1 MENVESKRQQTHRQP
16 GASRW
21 LDPILIAALFA
32 AGLGV
37 RCLYVSA
44 VIFPPLD
51 DPAFYLTTAENLV
64 SGRGLEVDVLWS
76 YQNPSLGL
84 PHPSHEHWMPL
95 PTGLMAAALALQ
107 RAFSD
112 GVQPSLLAGQMPG
125 LILGALLVPLTFV
138 VGRRILP
145 EHKHN
150 RWLAAGAALLVA
162 TNATLSYQS
171 ASADSSAPFA
181 FLTAWALTTA
191 VRKHGD
197 PGGYFGT
204 GLLVALAYLTRSDGL
219 LLLLAI
225 PLAWWLLPSLSSI
238 RATAM
243 GSPHSA
249 KPAKSWEFLHRPQKT
264 DDGKLHETRLG
275 FRAIANLLVAFCILV
290 VPWLVRN
297 YLAFGTPLPGS
308 VLNQAWLRDYLDT
321 FNYLTH
327 PNWQDLVAQGWQAIL
342 TQRWQALLHNGNVF
356 LLVTFPWGLLALPGL
371 WLLRGRRAFYPPVV
385 YGVLLFL
392 VTAIVFSVS
401 SVSGTFYHSLGA
413 VVPFL
418 ALAAVYAV
426 YRAVQHFSRAREQ
439 AHPIFAVII
448 VGLVALAGG
457 QAGFAQPAIAE
468 RHQAEKEQFE
478 AAAAWL
484 AQHASPGDVVM
495 TSQPYTLNYASGH
508 PCIVLPGNESPEAAW
523 EAAQRYGARFL
534 VITQTFGRY
543 PQVLNNPSDPRFR
556 LLEATEALE
565 IYEISLKQP

>member
-1 MENVESKRQQTHRQP
+1 VESKRQQVHRQP

-21 LDPILIAALFA
+21 ADPILV
-32 AGLGV
+32 AGLLAVAVGV
-37 RCLYVSA
+37 RWLYVSA
-44 VIFPPLD
+44 VAFPPLD

-64 SGRGLEVDVLWS
+64 SGRGLEVDALWS
-76 YQNPSLGL
+76 YENPSLGVI
-84 PHPSHEHWMPL
+84 HPSHEHWMPV
-95 PTGLMAAALALQ
+95 PTGLMALALALQ
-107 RAFSD
+107 RTLFD

-162 TNATLSYQS
+162 ANTTLSYQS
-171 ASADSSAPFA
+171 VSADSSAPFA
-181 FLTAWALTTA
+181 FLAAWALATA
-191 VRKHGD
+191 VRKPGD
-197 PGGYFGT
+197 LGGYFGT

-225 PLAWWLLPSLSSI
+225 PLAWWLSPTFSSI
-238 RATAM
+238 YTTAM
-243 GSPHSA
+243 GTLHPPEA
-249 KPAKSWEFLHRPQKT
+249 AKSWEFLRRQQEI
-264 DDGKLHETRLG
+264 DDGEFHETRLG
-275 FRAIANLLVAFCILV
+275 FKAVADLLVSFCILV

-297 YLAFGTPLPGS
+297 YLAFGTPLPSS

-371 WLLRGRRAFYPPVV
+371 WLLRGRRAFYPPAV

-392 VTAIVFSVS
+392 VTAIVFPVS

-413 VVPFL
+413 VIPFL
-418 ALAAVYAV
+418 ALAAVYAI
-426 YRAVQHFSRAREQ
+426 YRAIQRFSRGREQ
-439 AHPIFAVII
+439 ALPIFVAITI
-448 VGLVALAGG
+448 GLVALAGG
-457 QAGFAQPAIAE
+457 QAGFALPAIAE
-468 RHQAEKEQFE
+468 RHEAEKEQFE

-508 PCIVLPGNESPEAAW
+508 PCIVLPGNEPPEAAW

-543 PQVLNNPSDPRFR
+543 PQVLHDPPDPRFHR
-556 LLEATEALE
+556 LQAPKGLE
-565 IYEISLKQP
+565 IYEIGGGPH